1 MRIFVTG
8 STGVVGRRLVPL
20 LVSQGHSVTAAARTP
35 EKRMA
40 LERQGVSAVAVDVF
54 DEPALRSV
62 VASHDTIINLATHMP
77 ASTTRMMLPG
87 VWRENDR
94 VRRVGSANL
103 VNAAIAN
110 GAQRFLQESFAP
122 IYADRG
128 NEWIDERWRVE
139 PVRYN
144 RSVLDAERSAT
155 RFTESGGV
163 GVILRFAGFY
173 GPDAFTTHDTIKMVR
188 RGWAPLPGSPE
199 AFFSS
204 ISHDDAAA
212 AVSAALDVSAG
223 VYNVTDDEPLRRRE
237 YFESLADAL
246 GVAPPKLLPRWM
258 VPLMG
263 SIGRLLSRSQRI
275 SNRKL
280 RDATGWA
287 PRFASVRQGWPA
299 VVRAVDA
306 AHEHV

>member
-1 MRIFVTG
+1 MDRDQRCPTPYSLRCGDGASGIAKEFEVPAPPWFDRCSKKMRAVASSPPPTDSRQLKAMRIFVTG

-188 RGWAPLPGSPE
+188 RGWAPLPGSPQ

-223 VYNVTDDEPLRRRE
+223 VYNVTDDEPLRRR
-237 YFESLADAL
+237 
-246 GVAPPKLLPRWM
+246 
-258 VPLMG
+258 
-263 SIGRLLSRSQRI
+263 
-275 SNRKL
+275 
-280 RDATGWA
+280 
-287 PRFASVRQGWPA
+287 
-299 VVRAVDA
+299 
-306 AHEHV
+306 